1 MTPYYN
7 MHLYSRYTCLNNE
20 IAHSRFNNK
29 HNNITFTL
37 ESFVIEVI
45 YNVWSKS
52 TPSAIQNR
60 HEKLNETEKQN
71 KKVFKD

>member
-20 IAHSRFNNK
+20 IAHSRFNSK
-29 HNNITFTL
+29 HNNINFTL

-60 HEKLNETEKQN
+60 SREIKQN
-71 KKVFKD
+71 RKTKQKRYE